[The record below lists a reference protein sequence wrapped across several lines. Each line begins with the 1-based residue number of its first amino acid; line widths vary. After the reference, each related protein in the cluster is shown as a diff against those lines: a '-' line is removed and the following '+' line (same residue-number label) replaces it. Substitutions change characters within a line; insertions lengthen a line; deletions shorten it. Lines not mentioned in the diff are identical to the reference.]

1 MHTILIIGGGLV
13 LLAGMAIAGR
23 IVGQP
28 PAALKLF
35 LLIWLIATVV
45 NLWIGVSRA
54 GYTVM
59 AELPIAAPVFSIPAP
74 VALALLWILSS

>member
-13 LLAGMAIAGR
+13 LLAGMSIAGR
-23 IVGQP
+23 IIGQP

-35 LLIWLIATVV
+35 LLIWLIATAV
-45 NLWIGVSRA
+45 NLWLGVTRA

-59 AELPIAAPVFSIPAP
+59 EELPITAAVFGIPAL